1 MFEFHKSREESTNTT
16 YDLTNK
22 TTARVLLVIMIDSN
36 ITMQIVCGTVT
47 EQYKFVLYTEYRP
60 RNRIVKEHNVKIH

>member
-1 MFEFHKSREESTNTT
+1 MFKFHKSREESTNTT

-36 ITMQIVCGTVT
+36 IAMQIVCGTVI
-47 EQYKFVLYTEYRP
+47 EQ
-60 RNRIVKEHNVKIH
+60 

>member
-47 EQYKFVLYTEYRP
+47 EQ
-60 RNRIVKEHNVKIH
+60 